1 MGVLRAAGVLTCLQR
16 KEIVTG
22 EYEPTD
28 EECEW
33 PSDDEDEDEEGDE
46 GSKPKPV
53 TSDEEEAVET
63 KGLHNLSLIY
73 MKADVLAIVTQS
85 AIMQPACA
93 TVALSK
99 FLKLRLLLKKITTVY
114 F

>member
-63 KGLHNLSLIY
+63 KGLID
-73 MKADVLAIVTQS
+73 MKADVFAIVTQS

-99 FLKLRLLLKKITTVY
+99 IFELRLLLKKITTVY